1 MNDNDNRLNYLGTFL
16 AGIVLGSL
24 VGAAMAMLMAP
35 SSGPDT
41 RRQIREK
48 SRELRTQA
56 EHEVELARQRA
67 VDLQERGRVVLDEQK
82 AKLNQAIEQARQS
95 AAPAAGPDA
104 SAAPVMPDM
113 PPAEAT
119 M

>member
-1 MNDNDNRLNYLGTFL
+1 MNESDNRLNYLGTFL

-35 SSGPDT
+35 VSGPET

-48 SRELRTQA
+48 SRDLRVQT

-67 VDLQERGRVVLDEQK
+67 TELQERGKVVLEEQK
-82 AKLNQAIEQARQS
+82 TKLNQVIEQARKPGAES
-95 AAPAAGPDA
+95 DAPAAPAPDE
-104 SAAPVMPDM
+104 
-113 PPAEAT
+113 PPAEAAA
-119 M
+119 